1 MKRALLWTAAA
12 VLLMIGCPW
21 LAVTFAGTSGMA
33 ICFLL
38 FFAVN
43 PVFCAVCGFFAG
55 KQIRQLWMLP
65 LIVAILF
72 LAGAWL
78 FFDMG
83 EPAFVQYCGT
93 YLMIG
98 TISMLIRAL
107 WNQRKQ

>member
-1 MKRALLWTAAA
+1 MKQAIPWAAAA

-21 LAVTFAGTSGMA
+21 LAVTFAGTAGMA

-43 PVFCAVCGFFAG
+43 PAFCAVCGFFAG

-65 LIVAILF
+65 LIVAVLY

-83 EPAFVQYCGT
+83 EPAFLMYCGA
-93 YLMIG
+93 YLIIG
-98 TISMLIRAL
+98 IISMLIRAL